1 MYTDITF
8 FVYSFVFL
16 FVCLF
21 ICLLL
26 FFKKN
31 FIYLFLFLL
40 GGSEME
46 EKFPYLEVGN
56 LEDIEKKRLMGR
68 LVLESKN
75 IEDEFLS
82 LVVQTITSLSRK
94 CKKIA
99 ALRTSLCILKIPGIN
114 ESDCMVD
121 ELLSKAFKRCSFF
134 SYRILKSVIKD
145 FGISDDKERL
155 TKYESRLKCYCKR
168 RLCEVPI
175 NTSSPSMQVKTEI
188 GIVTD
193 KIFNVP
199 AEEVFELEPQLSEML
214 GVSVYLRR
222 WEPGS
227 ITLIFFTFHEL
238 DEIFPLNEKQIGQLK
253 GVGVLKIFYS
263 KLKGM

>member
-1 MYTDITF
+1 
-8 FVYSFVFL
+8 
-16 FVCLF
+16 
-21 ICLLL
+21 
-26 FFKKN
+26 
-31 FIYLFLFLL
+31 
-40 GGSEME
+40 ME

-75 IEDEFLS
+75 IRYAFVS
-82 LVVQTITSLSRK
+82 LVVQTIQSLSSTCQAIPALITSLN
-94 CKKIA
+94 
-99 ALRTSLCILKIPGIN
+99 ILEIPGID
-114 ESDCMVD
+114 ESGHSMVD
-121 ELLSKAFKRCSFF
+121 EILSKAFKHCSFF
-134 SYRILKSVIKD
+134 SYGILKSVISD
-145 FGISDDKERL
+145 FGTSYDKERL
-155 TKYESRLKCYCKR
+155 TEYESRLKRYCKR

-175 NTSSPSMQVKTEI
+175 DTNSPSMQFKTKI

-214 GVSVYLRR
+214 GVTVYLRR

-227 ITLIFFTFHEL
+227 ITLIFCTFHEL
-238 DEIFPLNEKQIGQLK
+238 DDKFPLNEKQIGQLK
-253 GVGVLKIFYS
+253 GMGVLKIFYS